1 MPPKKKV
8 KKTTVFSDDET
19 SDREEETLIDKNKKD
34 KIFLADKENKLE
46 AQKRESEFFKEHQGK
61 NNDDILKLYID
72 FAKEDEYYKVLFK
85 LNPPTVD
92 YIKDKKNYYKKYE
105 ISDEEEIRE
114 KNFLRAMKDEKDPY
128 IILQKFKLYCGLL
141 F

>member
-8 KKTTVFSDDET
+8 KKTTVFSDEET
-19 SDREEETLIDKNKKD
+19 SDREETLLDQKKKD
-34 KIFLADKENKLE
+34 KIFLADKDNKLQ
-46 AQKRESEFFKEHQGK
+46 AQKRESEFFKEHQRE

-72 FAKEDEYYKVLFK
+72 FAMEDEYYKVLFR
-85 LNPPTVD
+85 LEPPTVD

-105 ISDEEEIRE
+105 VSDEEEIRE

-128 IILQKFKLYCGLL
+128 II
-141 F
+141 